1 MDTTSAISASSTS
14 VYSSTSTT
22 TVRKASAEGAAPAS
36 SVGKDTY
43 TPSGE
48 TAAKGSNGASSTEK
62 NAWAIF
68 DKTAFEN
75 EMRDKLLAQIRDS
88 QKSLKD
94 AGVKFFGGEGLLYD
108 LKDADTASYTDEE
121 MGVGKEW
128 GADAT
133 SDRIVQFALAFR
145 GSKGASDLSDDA
157 FVEKIRDAIK
167 EGFRLAK
174 GDMGELPGPTGKL
187 FNDTYQATMDK
198 LDKALADMK
207 GGAEASSP
215 APSASSAAK
224 PAPAAS
230 SSTFSVVA

>member
-1 MDTTSAISASSTS
+1 MDTTSAVSASSTS
-14 VYSSTSTT
+14 AYSTSSSTK
-22 TVRKASAEGAAPAS
+22 VRKTSSEGQTSAGTAIR
-36 SVGKDTY
+36 DTY

-48 TAAKGSNGASSTEK
+48 TAAKASNGASSTEK
-62 NAWAIF
+62 NAWANF

-75 EMRDKLLAQIRDS
+75 EMRDKLLSQIRDS
-88 QKSLKD
+88 QKTLKD
-94 AGVKFFGGEGLLYD
+94 AGVKFFGGEGFLYD
-108 LKDADTASYTDEE
+108 LEDADTASYTDEE

-145 GSKGASDLSDDA
+145 GSKGASDLSDDE

-207 GGAEASSP
+207 GGSEATTP
-215 APSASSAAK
+215 APAASASST
-224 PAPAAS
+224 PAAS
-230 SSTFSVVA
+230 SSTFSVIA

>member
-1 MDTTSAISASSTS
+1 MNTTSAVSASSTS
-14 VYSSTSTT
+14 AYSSTSATK
-22 TVRKASAEGAAPAS
+22 VRKTSSEEPASANPAA
-36 SVGKDTY
+36 KDTY
-43 TPSGE
+43 IPSGE
-48 TAAKGSNGASSTEK
+48 AAAASNGAGSAQKS
-62 NAWAIF
+62 AWADF

-75 EMRDKLLAQIRDS
+75 EMRDKLLSQIRDS
-88 QKSLKD
+88 QKVLKD

-121 MGVGKEW
+121 MGVGQEW

-133 SDRIVQFALAFR
+133 SERIVQFALAFR
-145 GSKGASDLSDDA
+145 GSKGAAELSDDA

-207 GGAEASSP
+207 GGSQASSP
-215 APSASSAAK
+215 APDSASAAK
-224 PAPAAS
+224 S
-230 SSTFSVVA
+230 SPPGGASTFSVVA